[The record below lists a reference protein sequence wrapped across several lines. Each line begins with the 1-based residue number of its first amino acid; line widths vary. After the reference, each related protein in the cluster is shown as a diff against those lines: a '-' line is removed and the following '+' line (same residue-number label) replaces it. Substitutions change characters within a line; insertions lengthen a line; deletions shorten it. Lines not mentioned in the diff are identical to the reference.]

1 MIKKIIEYSVHNKA
15 IIIALTI
22 MLMLGGYLSLKNIP
36 LDAIP
41 DLSDT
46 QVIIYSQWMRS
57 PEIVENQVT
66 YPIISGLL
74 GMPKVKAVRGL
85 TDYGLSY
92 VYVIFEDNTDLYWAR
107 SRVLEFLNRVTP
119 NLPKD
124 VKLEIGPDATSVGW
138 IYQYTLEDKTHT
150 HSINELRN
158 IQNFNLKYHLQSIP
172 GVAEVAAIGGNSTE
186 LQVQVDP
193 YKLQNYHL
201 AFTDVLK
208 TIRES
213 NQESGAGTL
222 EVSGT
227 EYMIRSSG
235 LIKNLDELRDTV
247 IYRDLKTHSNI
258 RVRDVAHVSFGP
270 AARRGISDLNGTGDT
285 VSGIIVM
292 RQGED
297 TPRVIERVKAKLEEL
312 KTTLPIGIEIK
323 TVYDRS
329 DLISRALET
338 LKHNL
343 FEEMFIVSLVIL
355 IFLWHIPSAIV
366 PIITIPIS
374 VLLAFIPLYLSG
386 QSSNIMSLAGIAI
399 SIGVLV
405 DGAIVEVE
413 NAYRKIQ
420 HWDENGRKENFLNVR
435 LEALLEVGPSVFFSL
450 LVIAVAFLPIFT
462 LVDQEGKMFRPLAFS
477 KNFAMAIAAFLS
489 ITLDPAVRMMFS
501 RIDGFNFRSNFV
513 NKILNNLL
521 VGKYYSETKHP
532 ISKKLFKIYGPVV
545 HFVLKNRKSTIIAA
559 ILLILSAI
567 PGYIMLG
574 SEFMPTLHEGS
585 FLYMPTALPGLSLQ
599 EAQRILSEQGKIIKS
614 VPEIDTVYG
623 KAGRANTS
631 TDTAPLSMI
640 ETTIQLKPIDQWRTK
655 KVLGLFNRKI
665 TEDEIID
672 ELDKKLAVPGMP
684 NIWTMPIK
692 NRIDMLSTG
701 IRSSVGVKV
710 FGPDLKTIENVS
722 IDIEREVKK
731 IKNVRTAV
739 AERVAGGFFLDVDFD
754 RESLAN
760 FGITMMDAQDQ
771 LMSQVGGIEVNS
783 TLNGREHFPITV
795 RLARDYRANIEEIKN
810 IVLMNMNGQ
819 KVTLSQVAKTQYANG
834 PAMIRNENG
843 LPVGYVFVDVDTEK
857 VDIGSIVD
865 EMKSSIKSKVKIPE
879 KYSITFSGQYENMI
893 RVKERLKIVIPITL
907 FIICFLLYLN
917 TSSWIKTS
925 IVLLAVPFSLVGAI
939 WFMYLLGYHISIAT
953 WVGMIALMGL
963 DAETGVFMLLY
974 LDLSYDDHLKKG
986 LLKTNQDLVEAIY
999 EGAVHRLRPKLMTV
1013 CALFMGL
1020 IPIMWSTGAGAD
1032 VMKRVAAP
1040 MIGGIVTSFLL
1051 ELVIYPVIYFEWKKI
1066 KTKEVHPSLIE

>member
-1 MIKKIIEYSVHNKA
+1 MIKKIIEYSVHNKF
-15 IIIALTI
+15 IVIALTA
-22 MLMLGGYLSLKNIP
+22 MLMISGYFSLKNIP

-46 QVIIYSQWMRS
+46 QVIIYTQWMKS

-66 YPIISGLL
+66 YPIVSGLL

-92 VYVIFEDNTDLYWAR
+92 VYVIFEDGTDLYWAR

-119 NLPKD
+119 SLPKD
-124 VKLEIGPDATSVGW
+124 AKTEIGPDATSVGW
-138 IYQYTLEDKTHT
+138 IYQYALVDKTHS

-158 IQNFNLKYHLQSIP
+158 FQDFNLKFHLQSLP
-172 GVAEVAAIGGNSTE
+172 GVSEVATLGGNSTE
-186 LQVQVDP
+186 LQIHVDP
-193 YKLQNYHL
+193 YKLQNFHL
-201 AFTDVLK
+201 TFSDVMK
-208 TIRES
+208 AIRES
-213 NQESGAGTL
+213 NQESGAGL
-222 EVSGT
+222 IEVSGT

-235 LIKNLDELRDTV
+235 LIKNLDELRDTI
-247 IYRDLKTHSNI
+247 IYRDLKTHSV
-258 RVRDVAHVSFGP
+258 VRLKEVAHVSPGP
-270 AARRGISDLNGTGDT
+270 AARRGISDLNGEGDT
-285 VSGIIVM
+285 VSGIIIM

-312 KTTLPIGIEIK
+312 KSSLPEGVEIQ

-329 DLISRALET
+329 DLIGRALQT

-343 FEEMFIVSLVIL
+343 IEEMIIVSIVIL
-355 IFLWHIPSAIV
+355 IFLWHVPSALV

-420 HWDENGRKENFLNVR
+420 HWDENGRKESFLHVR

-462 LVDQEGKMFRPLAFS
+462 LVDQEGRMFKPLAYS
-477 KNFAMAIAAFLS
+477 KNFAMAIAALLS

-501 RIDGFNFRSNFV
+501 RIDGFNFKSEAV
-513 NKILNNLL
+513 NKVANALL
-521 VGKYYSETKHP
+521 VGKYYSEEKHP
-532 ISKKLFKIYGPVV
+532 ISRRLFKIYGPVV
-545 HFVLKNRKSTIIAA
+545 HFVLKFRKQTMIVAS
-559 ILLILSAI
+559 LLVLSVI
-567 PGYIMLG
+567 PGYYMLG

-585 FLYMPTALPGLSLQ
+585 LLYMPTALPGLSLQ
-599 EAQRILSEQGKIIKS
+599 EAQRILTQQGKMIKE
-614 VPEIDTVYG
+614 VPEVDTVLG

-631 TDTAPLSMI
+631 TDTAPISMI
-640 ETTIQLKPIDQWRTK
+640 ETTIQLKPKDQWRTK

-665 TEDEIID
+665 TEDELVE
-672 ELDKKLAVPGMP
+672 ELNAKLTYPGMP

-710 FGPDLKTIENVS
+710 FGPDISTIEKIS
-722 IDIEREVKK
+722 IDIEKEL
-731 IKNVRTAV
+731 KNVKHVRTVV

-754 RESLAN
+754 REALSN
-760 FGITMMDAQDQ
+760 FGLTMMEAQDQ
-771 LMSQVGGIEVNS
+771 MMAQVGGQEVNI
-783 TLNGREHFPITV
+783 TLNGREHFPVTV
-795 RLARDYRANIEEIKN
+795 RLSRDYRENSEEIKN
-810 IVLMNMNGQ
+810 VVLMNMAGQ
-819 KVTLSQVAKTQYANG
+819 KVTLSQVAKVKFASG

-843 LPVGYVFVDVDTEK
+843 LPVGYVFVDVDTNK
-857 VDIGSIVD
+857 ADIGSTVE
-865 EMKSSIKSKVKIPE
+865 EMKKIVAQKIKLPS
-879 KYSITFSGQYENMI
+879 KYSLSFSGQYENMI
-893 RVKERLKIVIPITL
+893 RVKERLKVVIPVTI
-907 FIICFLLYLN
+907 FIIFFLLYFN
-917 TSSWIKTS
+917 TKSWIKTS

-939 WFMYLLGYHISIAT
+939 WLMNILGYHMSIAA

-974 LDLSYDDHLKKG
+974 LDLSYEERLKKG
-986 LLKTNQDLVEAIY
+986 QMNNEYDLTEAIY

-1013 CALFMGL
+1013 SALIAGL
-1020 IPIMWSTGAGAD
+1020 IPIMWSGGAGAD
-1032 VMKRVAAP
+1032 VMKRIAAP
-1040 MIGGIVTSFLL
+1040 MIGGIFTSFLL
-1051 ELVIYPVIYFEWKKI
+1051 ELLIYPVIYFEWRKI
-1066 KTKEVHPSLIE
+1066 SHKWKA